1 MITISTCMIVKNE
14 EVLLARCLDCVKE
27 FSDEI
32 IIVDTGST
40 DRTKEIAA
48 QYTKYIYDFPWCN
61 DFAAARNFSFSKAK
75 MEYIYIADADEI
87 IDDANQ
93 KQIQD
98 LKKILLP
105 EIDIVQMYYTNQLE
119 FGTTYNYDKEYRPKL
134 IRRLREFYWQDPLHE
149 TLRLEPVIFDSDIA
163 IIHKPHASH
172 SARDFA
178 NLQTLIQTGKTLSPK
193 LNIMY
198 AKELFIAGTSEDFL
212 TAKEYFLAL
221 SAQTLTEGEL
231 KAVQCVLTKCGA
243 LEHDPHLLLGA
254 ALKNMAGG
262 AGSAEVCTCLGEYY
276 EACEEFNEAV
286 LWYYNA
292 VYETQCEL
300 SIQYGCELPL
310 QGLIRCYTAL
320 GNSEQAASYKQELDN
335 LTTQNENS

>member
-14 EVLLARCLDCVKE
+14 ERLLSRCLDCVKA

-48 QYTKYIYDFPWCN
+48 NYTELIFDFPWIN
-61 DFAAARNFSFSKAK
+61 DFAAARNFSFSKAS
-75 MEYIYIADADEI
+75 MEYIYVADADEV
-87 IDDANQ
+87 IDERNL
-93 KQIQD
+93 KQILD
-98 LKKILLP
+98 LKQVLLP

-134 IRRLREFYWQDPLHE
+134 IRRLREFHWQDPLHE

-163 IIHKPHASH
+163 IIHKPHESH

-178 NLQTLIQTGKTLSPK
+178 NLQSLIQAGTKLSPK

-198 AKELFIAGTSEDFL
+198 AKELFIAGTSQDFL
-212 TAKEYFLAL
+212 TAKDYFLTL
-221 SAQTLTEGEL
+221 SCQTLEADEL
-231 KAVQCVLTKCGA
+231 KAVQCVLTKCGVI
-243 LEHDPHLLLGA
+243 ESNPHLILGA
-254 ALKNMAGG
+254 ALKNMADG

-276 EACEEFNEAV
+276 EACEDYSEAA
-286 LWYYNA
+286 LWYYNGA
-292 VYETQCEL
+292 YETQCEL
-300 SIQYGCELPL
+300 SIAYGQELPL
-310 QGLIRCYTAL
+310 QGLVRCYNAM
-320 GNSEQAASYKQELDN
+320 GNREQAAYYEQALQSL
-335 LTTQNENS
+335 

>member
-14 EVLLARCLDCVKE
+14 ERLLARCLDCVKD

-48 QYTKYIYDFPWCN
+48 QYTTLIYDFPWIN
-61 DFAAARNFSFSKAK
+61 DFAAARNFSFSKAS
-75 MEYIYIADADEI
+75 MEYIYVADADEI
-87 IDDANQ
+87 IDETNRQ
-93 KQIQD
+93 QIQD

-134 IRRLREFYWQDPLHE
+134 IKRLREFYWQDPLHE

-163 IIHKPHASH
+163 IIHKPHESH

-178 NLQTLIQTGKTLSPK
+178 NLQALICSGTPLSPK

-198 AKELFIAGTSEDFL
+198 AKELFIAGTEQDFL
-212 TAKEYFLAL
+212 TAKDYFLSL
-221 SAQTLTEGEL
+221 SNRILQENEL

-243 LEHDPHLLLGA
+243 IEQNPHLILGS
-254 ALKNMAGG
+254 ALKNVADGQ
-262 AGSAEVCTCLGEYY
+262 GSSEVCTCLGEYY
-276 EACEEFNEAV
+276 EACKDFTEAA

-292 VYETQCEL
+292 AYETQCEL
-300 SIQYGCELPL
+300 AIQYGHELPL
-310 QGLIRCYTAL
+310 KGLIRCYHAIGDL
-320 GNSEQAASYKQELDN
+320 EQAAYYEHELS
-335 LTTQNENS
+335 Q